1 MRSVLFTPPGDRAL
15 GEQDLLPGQIGDH
28 SEQVVHTLDR
38 LQQFIKEPGDL
49 SDIVKAGKPE
59 QLIRGPFPANGDR
72 QECQFVELKRVAKYP
87 DASPLCL
94 FEFPG
99 CLVRSHGMDGIP
111 G

>member
-1 MRSVLFTPPGDRAL
+1 MRSVLLTPPGDRAV
-15 GEQDLLPGQIGDH
+15 GEDLLLPGQISNH
-28 SEQVVHTLDR
+28 SEQVVHTPDR
-38 LQQFIKEPGDL
+38 FQQFIKEPGHL
-49 SDIVKAGKPE
+49 SDIVKAGQPE

-87 DASPLCL
+87 DANPLAP

-99 CLVRSHGMDGIP
+99 CMVRSYGVDGIS